1 MDTHWEQSKSWDA
14 WYIPTQKLYIPSWV
28 VVVDEVMLKWM
39 DPFEP
44 SRLFLHRKVD
54 PVDKELTSMGDGR
67 TGVSFSMEAVEDAEV
82 MKTKSLYTKYGT
94 TIATTLQL
102 TQLLFGSGRVCLCA
116 RSSDWWKVIVH
127 C

>member
-1 MDTHWEQSKSWDA
+1 MDTHWEQCKSWDA

-28 VVVDEVMLKWM
+28 VVVDEESGPGCCDL
-39 DPFEP
+39 D
-44 SRLFLHRKVD
+44 RNT
-54 PVDKELTSMGDGR
+54 VDKELTSMGDGR

-82 MKTKSLYTKYGT
+82 MKTESLYTKYGT

-102 TQLLFGSGRVCLCA
+102 TQLLFGSGRVCLRA